1 MAPIALSA
9 FVLGGVQGVDVWFAP
24 NNVGFV
30 LNNVWFFTINV
41 WFVPVNVWL
50 CSEH

>member
-1 MAPIALSA
+1 MASIALSA
-9 FVLGGVQGVDVWFAP
+9 FVLGVVQDVDVWFAP
-24 NNVGFV
+24 NNGGFV
-30 LNNVWFFTINV
+30 PNNVWFFTINV

>member
-9 FVLGGVQGVDVWFAP
+9 FVLGIVQGVD
-24 NNVGFV
+24 VGFV

-41 WFVPVNVWL
+41 WFVPINVWL

>member
-1 MAPIALSA
+1 MASIALSA
-9 FVLGGVQGVDVWFAP
+9 FVLGIVQGVD
-24 NNVGFV
+24 VGFV

>member
-9 FVLGGVQGVDVWFAP
+9 FVLGGVQGVDV
-24 NNVGFV
+24 GFTS
-30 LNNVWFFTINV
+30 NNVWFFTINV

-50 CSEH
+50 CAEH

>member
-1 MAPIALSA
+1 MASIALSA
-9 FVLGGVQGVDVWFAP
+9 FVLGVVQDVD
-24 NNVGFV
+24 VGFV